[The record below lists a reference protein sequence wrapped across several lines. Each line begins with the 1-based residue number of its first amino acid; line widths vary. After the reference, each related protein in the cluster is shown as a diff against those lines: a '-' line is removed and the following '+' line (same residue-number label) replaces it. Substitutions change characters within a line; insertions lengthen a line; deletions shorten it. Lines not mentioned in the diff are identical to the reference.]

1 MNVEMAYLI
10 GMILGN
16 GEIQRNNSE
25 TRVTID
31 IPHKNLYTDDLKD
44 VQVYVKASTVDIR
57 SIVEPLIGH
66 NLLIT
71 QNKRSTVM
79 TFVKS
84 NDEYITREI
93 LRFIGGGKYHSTMRM
108 DPELFSLTVDEKK
121 ALLRG
126 VADVTGYIRKS
137 NKAYGQKGAHRVYI
151 EIPGNWYM
159 VIDIANMLKAVDV
172 PVQTIDFGH
181 PNCRDGN
188 LKKYNQGK
196 PYFWK
201 KEHQVKIYANEFLPI
216 GFNIQHKQEALEKYS
231 EELLEYINPIKT
243 HKFYWE
249 KSVHKKMRPNH
260 PHENDPILPDEIRG
274 KHFESW
280 TEIARLLGYGE

>member
-71 QNKRSTVM
+71 QNKRSTIM

-93 LRFIGGGKYHSTMRM
+93 LRFIGGCKYH
-108 DPELFSLTVDEKK
+108 
-121 ALLRG
+121 
-126 VADVTGYIRKS
+126 
-137 NKAYGQKGAHRVYI
+137 
-151 EIPGNWYM
+151 
-159 VIDIANMLKAVDV
+159 
-172 PVQTIDFGH
+172 
-181 PNCRDGN
+181 
-188 LKKYNQGK
+188 
-196 PYFWK
+196 
-201 KEHQVKIYANEFLPI
+201 
-216 GFNIQHKQEALEKYS
+216 
-231 EELLEYINPIKT
+231 
-243 HKFYWE
+243 
-249 KSVHKKMRPNH
+249 
-260 PHENDPILPDEIRG
+260 
-274 KHFESW
+274 
-280 TEIARLLGYGE
+280 